1 MNVINEVIQRVC
13 DILNVSEVTVKTYDI
28 RFGFRFCGSFTFYH
42 SVSIN
47 HILDLHD
54 LYDWNVRCIV
64 DEIIDNIERE
74 FLNETIRQ
82 KEN

>member
-1 MNVINEVIQRVC
+1 M
-13 DILNVSEVTVKTYDI
+13 ILDSVLDFVVVLL
-28 RFGFRFCGSFTFYH
+28 FYH